1 MAQDVRSETPAEP
14 IVLGVSEEFESI
26 VSEHEVVIVD
36 FYADWCGPCRM
47 MEPAVEAIAA
57 ETDAAVLKVD
67 IDRHGRLAAAHNI
80 RGVPTTK
87 VYADSEEVDQMVGLQ
102 TEEQL
107 RAAVDRHRPV

>member
-1 MAQDVRSETPAEP
+1 MTQDVRSETPAEP
-14 IVLGVSEEFESI
+14 IVLGASEEFESI

-57 ETDAAVLKVD
+57 ETGAAVLKVD
-67 IDRHGRLAAAHNI
+67 IDRHGQLAGTHNI

-87 VYADSEEVDQMVGLQ
+87 VYAEGEEVDQMVGLQ

-107 RAAVDRHRPV
+107 RAAVDRHRPA